1 MQWKKFIY
9 IKNSS
14 QYTEHHASNLFVGK
28 LMNCY
33 LASFLEV
40 VEPNNIVEIHI
51 HIYKH
56 IVKIHIQLVSF
67 HNKKTCETSFLKLIK
82 KLIKLLNFI
91 DILIL
96 FIYNISVTDYKMTRP
111 LQKINLQRHDEK
123 VQCLMQTA
131 IYFTCIP

>member
-1 MQWKKFIY
+1 
-9 IKNSS
+9 
-14 QYTEHHASNLFVGK
+14 
-28 LMNCY
+28 MNCY

-40 VEPNNIVEIHI
+40 VELNNIVEIHI

-56 IVKIHIQLVSF
+56 IVEIHIYSWCHF
-67 HNKKTCETSFLKLIK
+67 TTKKTCETSFLKLIK